1 MTRSVDTSLD
11 PRPRNLGARRWLS
24 AVLGVLVAA
33 VSASAQGGGE
43 FRQTLAGARRMIER
57 GAYRDA
63 KGVYAEVLR
72 QLPES
77 DSILRAAAH
86 FGRAFAAQQILVGG
100 DTVDQRID
108 ADSIVRDYRQAV
120 ALNRR
125 DLGAAASNNIAVVLG
140 EVGRHLDAAR
150 LFVSLTGTN
159 STERSSYYAQAGRQY
174 DEGGIAD
181 SAMWA
186 FRRSLEFDRH
196 NADALRALLDLLVRS
211 RPAAEVLK
219 QTAQYTDSASARD
232 VSSALV
238 SLLMRPG
245 DPLEKDDATEALVQ
259 LARTWPRMRMG
270 TPYFDVAL
278 REPLTQAVERQP
290 SVKGGLLAM
299 IEAYTLGPSNA
310 PFRESANAH
319 WWHTDDG
326 RPDGKSAAWST
337 LLRSIGDWLNQQG
350 SLAVAR
356 SYYEAAVGLHQGSLN
371 SPSIDRSA
379 LLPLALIYAQQA
391 DTASSS
397 RLHDD
402 LRQFTEIIFSAKSQ
416 AYRTGDLVQIRIFHM
431 TLGAFYAARGE
442 WTGPGAQ
449 NAEFQIEHMREA
461 TRALGQL
468 SSAPVT
474 DPPDLLEKLAI
485 HYKSR
490 GRADLADNVK
500 RDLVRQLQRVGRSE
514 EAAAA
519 ARRIDAVRPAPQIRH
534 RDARVMA
541 DRRTP

>member
-1 MTRSVDTSLD
+1 MRRSFGTTRAFGLWPVAFALRYCL
-11 PRPRNLGARRWLS
+11 PGLL
-24 AVLGVLVAA
+24 AVAFAA
-33 VSASAQGGGE
+33 APAAAQGGD
-43 FRQTLAGARRMIER
+43 FRQTLAGARRMLER
-57 GAYRDA
+57 GDYRNA
-63 KGVYAEVLR
+63 EGVYADVLR
-72 QLPES
+72 LLPES

-86 FGRAFAAQQILVGG
+86 FGRAFAAQQLLVTG
-100 DTVDQRID
+100 DTVDRRVD
-108 ADSIVRDYRQAV
+108 ADSIVRDYRQAA
-120 ALNRR
+120 ALNREA
-125 DLGAAASNNIAVVLG
+125 LGAAATNNIAVVLG
-140 EVGRHLDAAR
+140 ELGRHLDAAH
-150 LFVSLTGTN
+150 LFLALAGVNGA
-159 STERSSYYAQAGRQY
+159 ERSSHYAQAGREF
-174 DEGGIAD
+174 DRGDNAD
-181 SAMWA
+181 SATWA
-186 FRRSLEFDRH
+186 FRRSLEFDR
-196 NADALRALLDLLVRS
+196 NNGEALRALLDLLVRS
-211 RPAAEVLK
+211 RPASEVLK
-219 QTAQYTDSASARD
+219 LTTQYTDSASARD
-232 VSSALV
+232 VSTALV
-238 SLLMRPG
+238 SLLVRPG
-245 DPLEKDDATEALVQ
+245 DPLGKDDATEAMVQ

-299 IEAYTLGPSNA
+299 IEAYTLRPSNA

-319 WWHTDDG
+319 WWHSDDG

-350 SLAVAR
+350 SLTVAR
-356 SYYEAAVGLHQGSLN
+356 SYYEAAVGLHEGSLN

-402 LRQFTEIIFSAKSQ
+402 LRQFTEIIFSAKGQ
-416 AYRTGDLVQIRIFHM
+416 AYRTGDLEQIRIFHM
-431 TLGAFYAARGE
+431 TLGAFYAARGQ

-449 NAEFQIEHMREA
+449 NAEFQLEHMREA
-461 TRALGQL
+461 TRALGQA
-468 SSAPVT
+468 SSAKVI

-500 RDLVRQLQRVGRSE
+500 RDLVRQLQDEGRSE

-519 ARRIDAVRPAPQIRH
+519 ARRIDAVRRAPQIRH
-534 RDARVMA
+534 RDARVMG
-541 DRRTP
+541 